1 MKCHGILPVRKPK
14 GYTSHDIVAIVRRL
28 TKQKKAGHTGTL
40 DPEVEGVLPVCLGQ
54 ATRLAEYLQD
64 QPKRYQGGL
73 KLGISTE
80 TEDQTGKIVEQVET
94 VGPIETEQ
102 VEKVFARFVGPLEQV
117 PPMYSA
123 VKVGGRR
130 LYELARKG
138 IEVDRPS
145 RTVHIYELKLK
156 GITKGAYPEIS
167 FEVLC
172 SKGTYIR
179 TLCVDI
185 GKELGY
191 PAHMTSLVRTQS
203 GPFHLD
209 DCYTLEELEQISGQN
224 TWQKYLTRLDEAV
237 SVLPS
242 LVVRD
247 EDAQKVYDGWNL
259 QFPEAGGKFRENQLV
274 RVYTSSGVFC
284 AVYRIISD
292 NLAKPE
298 KVFRDVE

>member
-1 MKCHGILPVRKPK
+1 MKCHGILPVRKPR
-14 GYTSHDIVAIVRRL
+14 GFTSHDIVSIVRRL

-54 ATRLAEYLQD
+54 ATRLVEYLQD
-64 QPKRYQGGL
+64 MPKRYQGVL

-80 TEDQTGKIVEQVET
+80 TEDQTGKIVEQAEWVDPVHPDQAER
-94 VGPIETEQ
+94 VLAG
-102 VEKVFARFVGPLEQV
+102 FVGKLEQV

-123 VKVGGRR
+123 VRINGRH

-138 IEVDRPS
+138 IGVDRPS
-145 RTVHIYELKLK
+145 RTVHIYELKLR
-156 GITKGAYPEIS
+156 GITEGDYPEIA

-185 GKELGY
+185 GKKLGY
-191 PAHMTSLVRTQS
+191 PSHMVSLVRTQS
-203 GPFHLD
+203 GPFHLE
-209 DCYTLEELEQISGQN
+209 DCYSLDELEQISEQN
-224 TWQKYLTRLDEAV
+224 TWQDHLTRLDEGI
-237 SVLPS
+237 SFMPS
-242 LVVRD
+242 LVVGD
-247 EDAQKVYDGWNL
+247 EDIQKVYDGWKI
-259 QFPEAGGKFRENQLV
+259 QIPESGEKFMENQLV
-274 RVYTSSGVFC
+274 RVYASSGVFC

-292 NLAKPE
+292 DLAKPE

>member
-14 GYTSHDIVAIVRRL
+14 GYTSHDIVSIVRRL

-54 ATRLAEYLQD
+54 ATRLVEYLQD
-64 QPKRYQGGL
+64 RPKRYQGVL

-80 TEDQTGKIVEQVET
+80 TEDQTGKIVEQAEY
-94 VGPIETEQ
+94 VGRIEPEQ
-102 VEKVFARFVGPLEQV
+102 AEAVFSRFVGTIEQV

-123 VKVGGRR
+123 VKIGGRR
-130 LYELARKG
+130 LYELAREG
-138 IEVDRPS
+138 IEIDRPS
-145 RTVHIYELKLK
+145 RTVHIYELKLRK
-156 GITKGAYPEIS
+156 IAEGVYPEIA

-185 GKELGY
+185 GKKLGY

-203 GPFHLD
+203 GPFRLE
-209 DCYTLEELEQISGQN
+209 DCYTLDELEQISEQN
-224 TWQKYLTRLDEAV
+224 AWQNHLTRLDEGI
-237 SVLPS
+237 SFMPS
-242 LVVRD
+242 LTIGD
-247 EDAQKVYDGWNL
+247 EDVQKVYDGWKI
-259 QFPEAGGKFRENQLV
+259 QIPESDKKFRENQLV
-274 RVYTSSGVFC
+274 RVFTSSGIFC
-284 AVYRIISD
+284 AVYRIIAD
-292 NLAKPE
+292 LAKPE